1 MPPLGTEDSGRPA
14 SAAMLT
20 HTIQTD
26 DAYSPNISTP
36 TDADIVPTDDVGDNH
51 ITSCRNT
58 ATILDSSSNNKRKSP
73 PESQHPGQSPYV
85 KRVRIDED
93 GPGSSNVA
101 TGSAVDRSKQ
111 LPAEIWHHIFTFLPP
126 RALNGLLLVNKLF
139 HTCLNPSPPVGFPLC
154 PSSSHTTLQPLK
166 PDSIWQ
172 ASRRSF
178 WPRMPAPLKG
188 KSELQMWRLTCSL
201 SCQFCDSKGDLQRT
215 AASDQWHRGPG
226 AKGVSPVFP
235 FFVSVCGGCLSSR
248 SVKEI
253 DVFLSSSIPS
263 LLLPAL
269 PVVLITDQLHVIP
282 PSVMQTRTL
291 PSQSQVTKVFWSP
304 HLEEI
309 KSEFETVKLL
319 GSAAAEEWVK
329 GLEIRGKQA
338 LADASRWEKW
348 DLAGGIHQM
357 RTSLSSVFPT
367 PSEPVN
373 PSIVA
378 LAPSQP
384 SFGHSSENAN
394 QSDRST
400 EHERQASDHNGIL
413 GLATRTDTNNIQ
425 LRPQG
430 QQKRT
435 KEEVAELKHIR
446 RRQIEHLALD
456 LDPPLHPNVLAHIPS
471 FQAALQIITPLDK
484 SAWEL
489 LRPRILAQREEAEV
503 REKDN
508 IARETKKNGIKPSK
522 VTGEVTDQDWDDIQG
537 PLRARISN
545 FAEEIIHD
553 GWNDGEKVKK
563 KNSPQFAA
571 DVLLY
576 VRKRFYAEVAKDAAA
591 AVATGL
597 EPVVDPPE
605 GPWTQK
611 LTLENMKWVY
621 DFKIKHYT
629 EQYRK
634 ELFLCNGCVGNAKFY
649 GLEGVIQ
656 HYAAKH
662 TSALSV
668 GSVVVHWRAEW
679 PEKPPFSPNARLP
692 DIPRHSQP
700 PGTSLPSS
708 TSQPYLPY
716 GGYHTSTSARY
727 STPGYGAPVIPQHF
741 IPGPHT
747 PFSPANMHDPRGPP
761 TYGSPH
767 PYAQDGG
774 YSSYPPRPSY
784 AAPTQPRD
792 LPGGYGYANSVP
804 HGFAYGSY
812 PDPRAPYGN
821 QAQGSPYGSRL
832 DIMVKVVSE
841 AWNKISSVNGLPASV
856 KICVVVHC
864 IAKTFQDEYGET
876 APLAMLIDGLS
887 NHKEMR
893 PVRNTNGLACK
904 ACSTDHTIA
913 DATNFSLPQL
923 ANHFNKHHIEDL
935 ASQGLPILDWR
946 IEMVLLP
953 DMSVLRGLKR
963 ILENNPPAHNLLV
976 STLPWA
982 FEETQPGYP
991 PERISWPRTVDQ
1003 PLDEMSYEAGDQLR
1017 TRTGEYDVRPHKS
1030 EVLGGQVRHPTH
1042 TQSPVSHDIPNLRP
1056 ASEVYTQTMG
1066 RVEQMQ
1072 GRHLNVASGRDF
1084 PRSNRHQGPNA
1095 IHTEQTQRREVPAG
1109 NGRLSSPRG
1118 SHVPHVRDERNLDYR
1133 NIEPRR
1139 YASRAQPRER
1149 SRPSGRGWE
1158 EEPRGL
1164 KEPSERSPPDPVTTR
1179 PEDDGFG
1186 LLDALE
1192 SHLEMAHEEVVYVN
1206 ESGREIG
1213 RTTRPLEAH
1222 PIDGRFPPFS
1232 GRDPDTRRRFSP
1244 SRYDEYP
1251 RGDYY
1256 ERDTRPKYVP
1266 QPHHHEPEPS
1276 RHRVYYDDLRPPP
1289 GPPMEAYELIEVRG
1303 PQGDY
1308 FIKRPLR
1315 SNAHDTYTNEGQH
1328 AHSDLRVH
1336 PSQRPVD
1343 DYVTTRPHGYV
1354 NTSQS
1359 SSLGPSRPNRR
1370 TECEEYDPRYPTTD
1384 SRETALRQVRR

>member
-1 MPPLGTEDSGRPA
+1 MFPPGIENPGEPA

-20 HTIQTD
+20 HTTQAD
-26 DAYSPNISTP
+26 DDPYSPNISTP
-36 TDADIVPTDDVGDNH
+36 TDAGTAPTDNVGDNH
-51 ITSCRNT
+51 ITLQQNT
-58 ATILDSSSNNKRKSP
+58 ATIFDSASNNKRKSP
-73 PESQHPGQSPYV
+73 PESQHPSQSLNV

-93 GPGSSNVA
+93 GSRSSNA
-101 TGSAVDRSKQ
+101 AIDSAADRSKQ

-126 RALNGLLLVNKLF
+126 RALGRLLLVNKLF
-139 HTCLNPSPPVGFPLC
+139 HTCLNPCPSVSLPPC

-166 PDSIWQ
+166 PDPIWQ
-172 ASRRSF
+172 ASRRLF

-201 SCQFCDSKGDLQRT
+201 SCEFCDSKGELQRT
-215 AASDQWHRGPG
+215 AVSDQWHHGPG

-235 FFVSVCGGCLSSR
+235 FSVSVCGGCLSSR

-269 PVVLITDQLHVIP
+269 PVVLIMDQLHVIP

-329 GLEIRGKQA
+329 GLEIRGKQT

-348 DLAGGIHQM
+348 DLAGGVHQM
-357 RTSLSSVFPT
+357 RTCLSSV
-367 PSEPVN
+367 SSASLEPAN
-373 PSIVA
+373 PSSI
-378 LAPSQP
+378 APASSQP
-384 SFGHSSENAN
+384 SSGHNSENLH
-394 QSDRST
+394 QSDRLT
-400 EHERQASDHNGIL
+400 EQQRQASDHNGAL
-413 GLATRTDTNNIQ
+413 GLATKTDTNNIQ

-435 KEEVAELKHIR
+435 KEEVAELKLIR

-456 LDPPLHPNVLAHIPS
+456 LDPPLYPNVLAHIPS
-471 FQAALQIITPLDK
+471 FQAALQLITPLDD

-489 LRPRILAQREEAEV
+489 LRPRILAQREEAEL
-503 REKDN
+503 REKNN
-508 IARETKKNGIKPSK
+508 IAREMKKNGTKPPK
-522 VTGEVTDQDWDDIQG
+522 DAGKVTDQDWDEIQG

-591 AVATGL
+591 AVAAGL
-597 EPVVDPPE
+597 EQTVDPPE

-611 LTLENMKWVY
+611 LTLENMKWIY

-679 PEKPPFSPNARLP
+679 PEKPPFSPDARLP
-692 DIPRHSQP
+692 EIPRQSQP
-700 PGTSLPSS
+700 PSTSLPPSS
-708 TSQPYLPY
+708 SQPYLPY
-716 GGYHTSTSARY
+716 GGYHTSAPAGY
-727 STPGYGAPVIPQHF
+727 PTPAYGAPAIPQHF
-741 IPGPHT
+741 VPEQHT
-747 PFSPANMHDPRGPP
+747 SFPPASVHDPRGPP
-761 TYGSPH
+761 IYGLSHHPS

-774 YSSYPPRPSY
+774 YSYPLRPSY
-784 AAPTQPRD
+784 GDQSQPRD
-792 LPGGYGYANSVP
+792 LPGVYGYLGSIP

-812 PDPRAPYGN
+812 PDPRGPYGN
-821 QAQGSPYGSRL
+821 QPRGDPYRTRL
-832 DIMVKVVSE
+832 ETMARVVRE
-841 AWNKISSVNGLPASV
+841 AWNKIFNVNGLPASV

-893 PVRNTNGLACK
+893 PVQITNGLACK
-904 ACSTDHTIA
+904 GCSSDH
-913 DATNFSLPQL
+913 ATAETNNFSLPQL
-923 ANHFNKHHIEDL
+923 VNHFNKRHIEDP
-935 ASQGLPILDWR
+935 ASQGLPTLDWR

-953 DMSVLRGLKR
+953 DMSVLRRLKR
-963 ILENNPPAHNLLV
+963 ILENNRPAYDLIS

-991 PERISWPRTVDQ
+991 PERIPWPRTIDQ
-1003 PLDEMSYEAGDQLR
+1003 PLDKVSYEAEDQLSAR
-1017 TRTGEYDVRPHKS
+1017 SSDYDVRPHKPES
-1030 EVLGGQVRHPTH
+1030 LGGQIRHPTH
-1042 TQSPVSHDIPNLRP
+1042 PQSPVHHDIPNLRP
-1056 ASEVYTQTMG
+1056 ASEVYTQTIG

-1072 GRHLNVASGRDF
+1072 GRHPNEIPGRDL

-1095 IHTEQTQRREVPAG
+1095 IHTEPQRQEAPFG
-1109 NGRLSSPRG
+1109 PSSSRD
-1118 SHVPHVRDERNLDYR
+1118 SHVPHFRDERSIDYR
-1133 NIEPRR
+1133 DVESQR
-1139 YASRAQPRER
+1139 YASRAQPQDR
-1149 SRPSGRGWE
+1149 SHPSGRGWE
-1158 EEPRGL
+1158 EEPRSL
-1164 KEPSERSPPDPVTTR
+1164 KEPLERAPPDPVTTR

-1192 SHLEMAHEEVVYVN
+1192 SHLEMAHEEVVYVD

-1213 RTTRPLEAH
+1213 RTTRPLEER
-1222 PIDGRFPPFS
+1222 PINRSFPRFS
-1232 GRDPDTRRRFSP
+1232 GRDHDIRRRFPSP
-1244 SRYDEYP
+1244 RYDEFP
-1251 RGDYY
+1251 PADYH

-1266 QPHHHEPEPS
+1266 QPRLREPEPS
-1276 RHRVYYDDLRPPP
+1276 RHRMYYDDSRPPL
-1289 GPPMEAYELIEVRG
+1289 GSSMEAYELVEVRD

-1315 SNAHDTYTNEGQH
+1315 RSNAPDTYIYDGHH
-1328 AHSDLRVH
+1328 AHRDLRVY
-1336 PSQRPVD
+1336 PSQGPID
-1343 DYVTTRPHGYV
+1343 DYETMGPHGYANV
-1354 NTSQS
+1354 SKPE
-1359 SSLGPSRPNRR
+1359 SLGPSRPNRR

-1384 SRETALRQVRR
+1384 SRETALRQNRR